1 MSKKRL
7 GIGFIGGGFITR
19 FHIQS
24 LISVR
29 NVDVM
34 GIMSRTKASAEESAE
49 LARSIGVGD
58 DAKAF
63 DTITDMIA
71 DPDIDALWVCSPNF
85 ARVETFEEI
94 ANAISSGKGEL
105 IGVACEKPLGRNVAE
120 AKKVLEL
127 TKSVELLD
135 GYLENQ
141 IFAPSIVRGKEIIWA
156 RGASTTG
163 RPYLARA
170 AEEHSGPHMPWFWE
184 GSLQGGGVLND
195 MMCHSVEEARFMLTE
210 PGKPRNSITPISI
223 SAHTDCL
230 KGQRPEYAK
239 ILSDNSGGK
248 TDYLKKPSED
258 FARSLIEYLDE
269 DGNKLIVETT
279 TSWCFVGE
287 GLRLSMELFGPEYS
301 MFVNTL
307 DPDLKVFFSRKVAGA
322 EGEDL
327 VEKQNA
333 ESGSMPIVSNEA
345 EVYGYTAENRHMV
358 ECFLAGKR
366 PEENFDDGLDVT
378 RLLMAAYMSAEEGK
392 TIQLPNT
399 EIETFIPAVAR
410 GEWNPKGE

>member
-1 MSKKRL
+1 MSTKRL
-7 GIGFIGGGFITR
+7 GIGFIGGGFISR

-24 LISVR
+24 LIGVR
-29 NVDVM
+29 DVDVV
-34 GIMSRTKASAEESAE
+34 GVMSKTKQSAEETAAIAND
-49 LARSIGVGD
+49 LNLGP
-58 DAKAF
+58 AKAY
-63 DTITDMIA
+63 DTITEMVE
-71 DPDIDALWVCSPNF
+71 DPKIDALWVCSPNF
-85 ARVETFEEI
+85 ARIDTFEEI
-94 ANAISSGKGEL
+94 ANAIQSGKGEL

-127 TKSVELLD
+127 TKSVGLLD

-141 IFAPSIVRGKEIIWA
+141 VFSPSITRGKEIIWA
-156 RGASTTG
+156 RGAATTG
-163 RPYLARA
+163 RPFLARA

-184 GSLQGGGVLND
+184 GELQGGGVLND

-210 PGKPRNSITPISI
+210 PGKPRDSIKPISV

-230 KGQRPEYAK
+230 KWQRPKYAD
-239 ILSDNSGGK
+239 ILSKNSGGK
-248 TDYLKKPSED
+248 TNYLERPSED

-269 DGNKLIVETT
+269 DGEKLIVETT

-307 DPDLKVFFSRKVAGA
+307 DPDLRVFFSREVVGDS
-322 EGEDL
+322 GEDL

-333 ESGSMPIVSNEA
+333 ESGGMPVVSSEA

-358 ECFLAGKR
+358 ESFLAGKR
-366 PEENFDDGLDVT
+366 PEENFDDGLNVT
-378 RLLMAAYMSAEEGK
+378 ELLMTAYMSAEQGK
-392 TIQLPNT
+392 TVSFPPPDL
-399 EIETFIPAVAR
+399 ETFVPSVAK
-410 GEWNPKGE
+410 GEWNPKK

>member
-1 MSKKRL
+1 MGQNRL

-24 LISVR
+24 LVGVR
-29 NVDVM
+29 DADVI
-34 GIMSRTKASAEESAE
+34 GIVSRTKASAEESAT
-49 LARSIGVGD
+49 LARTIGVGNN
-58 DAKAF
+58 AKAY
-63 DTITDMIA
+63 DSITDMIA
-71 DPDIDALWVCSPNF
+71 DPNIDALWVCSPNF
-85 ARVETFEEI
+85 ARIEAFEEI
-94 ANAISSGKGEL
+94 TSAISSGKGEL
-105 IGVACEKPLGRNVAE
+105 IGVTCEKPLGRNVEE
-120 AKKVLEL
+120 AKRVLEL
-127 TKSVELLD
+127 TQSVNLLD

-141 IFAPSIVRGKEIIWA
+141 IFAPSITRGKEIVWA
-156 RGASTTG
+156 RGAATTG

-210 PGKPRNSITPISI
+210 PGKPRDSITPISI

-230 KGQRPEYAK
+230 KWQRPEYVK
-239 ILSDNSGGK
+239 ILSDNSNGK
-248 TDYLKKPSED
+248 TDYSKRPSED

-269 DGNKLIVETT
+269 DNNKLIVETT

-307 DPDLKVFFSRKVAGA
+307 DPDLKVFFSRKVTGS

-333 ESGSMPIVSNEA
+333 ESGGMPVVSNEA

-358 ECFLAGKR
+358 ESFMNGKR
-366 PEENFDDGLDVT
+366 PKENFDDGLEVT
-378 RLLMAAYMSAEEGK
+378 RLLMAAYMSAEQGK
-392 TIQLPNT
+392 TIQLPNAD
-399 EIETFIPAVAR
+399 IDTFTPAVAR
-410 GEWNPKGE
+410 GEWNPKG

>member
-1 MSKKRL
+1 MSQKRL

-19 FHIQS
+19 FHIKS
-24 LISVR
+24 LIAVR
-29 NVDVM
+29 DVDVI
-34 GIMSRTKASAEESAE
+34 GVMSRTKASAEESAA
-49 LARSIGVGD
+49 LARTVGVGTH
-58 DAKAF
+58 AKAY
-63 DTITDMIA
+63 DTITQMVA
-71 DPDIDALWVCSPNF
+71 DPNIDALWVCSPNF

-94 ANAISSGKGEL
+94 ANAISTGKGEL
-105 IGVACEKPLGRNVAE
+105 IGVTCEKPLGRNVAE
-120 AKKVLEL
+120 AEKVLEL
-127 TKSVELLD
+127 TRSVGLLD

-141 IFAPSIVRGKEIIWA
+141 VFSPSITRGKEIVWA
-156 RGASTTG
+156 RGAAVTG

-210 PGKPRNSITPISI
+210 PGQPRDSLTPISVN
-223 SAHTDCL
+223 AHTDCL
-230 KGQRPEYAK
+230 KWQRPEYAK

-248 TDYLKKPSED
+248 TDYLTRPSED

-269 DGNKLIVETT
+269 DSNKLIVETT

-287 GLRLSMELFGPEYS
+287 GLRLSMELLGPEYS
-301 MFVNTL
+301 MFINTL
-307 DPDLKVFFSRKVAGA
+307 DPDLKLFFSRKVLGS

-333 ESGSMPIVSNEA
+333 ESGGMPVVSNEM

-358 ECFLAGKR
+358 ESFLEGKR

-378 RLLMAAYMSAEEGK
+378 RLLMAAYMSAEQGK
-392 TIQLPNT
+392 TIQLPNPD
-399 EIETFIPAVAR
+399 IDKFIPAVSR
-410 GEWNPKGE
+410 GEWNPKS

>member
-1 MSKKRL
+1 MEQNRL

-24 LISVR
+24 LVGVR
-29 NVDVM
+29 DADVM
-34 GIMSRTKASAEESAE
+34 GIVSRTKASAEESAT
-49 LARSIGVGD
+49 LARTIGVGNN
-58 DAKAF
+58 AKAY
-63 DTITDMIA
+63 DSITDMIA
-71 DPDIDALWVCSPNF
+71 DPNIDALWVCSPNF
-85 ARVETFEEI
+85 ARIEAFEEI
-94 ANAISSGKGEL
+94 ASAISSGKGKL
-105 IGVACEKPLGRNVAE
+105 IGVTCEKPLGRNVEE
-120 AKKVLEL
+120 AKRVLEL
-127 TKSVELLD
+127 TQSVNLLD

-141 IFAPSIVRGKEIIWA
+141 IFAPSITRGKEIVWA
-156 RGASTTG
+156 RGAATTG

-210 PGKPRNSITPISI
+210 PGKPRDSITPISI

-230 KGQRPEYAK
+230 KWQRPEYVK
-239 ILSDNSGGK
+239 ILSDNSNGK
-248 TDYLKKPSED
+248 TDYSKRPSED

-269 DGNKLIVETT
+269 DNNKLIVETT

-307 DPDLKVFFSRKVAGA
+307 DPDLKVFFSRKVTGS

-333 ESGSMPIVSNEA
+333 ESGGMPVVSNEA

-358 ECFLAGKR
+358 ESFMNGKR
-366 PEENFDDGLDVT
+366 PEENFDDGLEVT
-378 RLLMAAYMSAEEGK
+378 RLLMAAYMSAEQGK
-392 TIQLPNT
+392 TIQLPNAD
-399 EIETFIPAVAR
+399 IDTFTPAVAR
-410 GEWNPKGE
+410 GEWNPKG